1 MDTWGFS
8 WGCSIQT
15 NTSETHFC
23 FRCLSSLAINLPH
36 TLVMALNDLLNRD
49 PVLTSTL
56 QRANISY
63 WSGEQVE
70 QVQKSL
76 LLRSSVTVVSRGQL
90 VQTCGDAITAWMF
103 EGHCIA
109 RPTNIYVY
117 SYKYICGCWHSLRLL
132 KSGCT
137 LQLLLQHLCF
147 LSHRLKCFSQVITR
161 SCSAVKGNISITQ
174 PERVGELYSHK
185 YK

>member
-8 WGCSIQT
+8 WGCSFQT

-36 TLVMALNDLLNRD
+36 TLVMALNDLLNRY

-109 RPTNIYVY
+109 YPTNIFVY
-117 SYKYICGCWHSLRLL
+117 SYKYICGCWLSLRLL

-147 LSHRLKCFSQVITR
+147 SESPSQMFLSGYYKVLFSCKRKHFYNSTW
-161 SCSAVKGNISITQ
+161 KGWWALF
-174 PERVGELYSHK
+174 P
-185 YK
+185 